1 MKREKGP
8 SFAPCLHLPGFHG
21 SNKNSW
27 KKRKSHAFLRK
38 SVETMRN
45 ANTCSGNLL
54 PFSNVNKNNDEF
66 TIRSFWAILSQ
77 LKPPKRKFL
86 RFFQVNFIFLASK
99 TIIRWKLIWIAQYL
113 HYFKQSIKVL
123 RARAQ
128 TRNSKFA
135 QPTFSKK
142 CVKKTRPLSRLRPSA
157 PGPAK

>member
-1 MKREKGP
+1 MFLRCFYLVIRCRRQLVKREKVP
-8 SFAPCLHLPGFHG
+8 SFAPCLHLPGFHE

-38 SVETMRN
+38 SVETMRT
-45 ANTCSGNLL
+45 ANTCSRALL

-77 LKPPKRKFL
+77 LKHPKRNFF

-113 HYFKQSIKVL
+113 HYSKQSILQL
-123 RARAQ
+123 RAATQ

-135 QPTFSKK
+135 QPTF
-142 CVKKTRPLSRLRPSA
+142 
-157 PGPAK
+157 